1 MKTKVYYIMD
11 TMCGWCYGFSE
22 VITKIQKKYKD
33 NFDFEILPGGMW
45 TDDNVKAMN
54 KSLGDYIKGHNV
66 RIEELTGIKFG
77 QGFNENILGNSDIVL
92 DSFPGAKAVVLV
104 QRLKKDIAFEFLK
117 KVQEAFFV
125 HGKDTNKLETY
136 LEIAESFGISK
147 ADFEKEF
154 LSKKLEEETIRYFDM
169 AASTGA
175 ASFPTVMVVHEDK
188 SRIIAQGYSSF
199 NEIDKAISSLA

>member
-1 MKTKVYYIMD
+1 MKTKVYYVMD

-22 VITKIQKKYKD
+22 VITKIQNKYKE

-45 TDDNVKAMN
+45 TNDNVKSMN
-54 KSLGDYIKGHNV
+54 KSLGDYIKNHNV

-77 QGFNENILGNSDIVL
+77 KGFNENILGNSDIVL

-136 LEIAESFGISK
+136 LEIAEGFGIPK
-147 ADFEKEF
+147 AEFEKEF
-154 LSKKLEEETIRYFDM
+154 LSKELEEETIKYFDM
-169 AASTGA
+169 AGSTGTV
-175 ASFPTVMVVHEDK
+175 SFPTVMVVQGDK

-199 NEIDKAISSLA
+199 NEINKALSSLA